1 MNLQI
6 LRSMRLSSLPVIAL
20 MALAAAG
27 MAGCEGDD
35 GKTGAQGPAGPA
47 GPPGPPG
54 TPGTGGST
62 AVPIDT
68 ASEINPEIVG
78 IAVPSGGGAPVV
90 TFKLTDA
97 QGFGIRGLPANQ
109 VRFTLAQLSPPPAA
123 GASSE
128 WQSYI
133 TTASGGIPDAQ
144 ATYERGTS
152 GTFVDNADGTYQYT
166 FAKPLTGAGAYPAG
180 PVYDGT
186 KTHRFAFQID
196 RSEPRASNNLPTDFV
211 PVGGAPT
218 FERKIVDN
226 DTCNACHDYLAF
238 HGGNRRDIDYC
249 VTCHN
254 PYSID
259 GDTVNEPWGGTVD
272 MKQMIHKIH
281 RGADLANGYFII
293 GYGGRKVDYS
303 NVVFPQDVR
312 NCQTCHNESDPNT
325 PQASNWRQVA
335 NRASCGACHDDID
348 WANGGHPFGIVFTDD
363 SSCLGCHRPDGI
375 RPIEEAHAI
384 ADQLLAEK
392 FEFEL
397 VGITN
402 TAPGETPVVTIRVV
416 DPTNGDAPY
425 DILDPNGPFNSANG
439 ARLRVNLAW
448 STRPD
453 FTNVGSTASTSRL
466 APITVD
472 MLAAPT
478 ANGDGTYTK
487 AAPLAIPA
495 QATGSGSA
503 LVVGRAV
510 VGGVRVPESA
520 SGKPFAITD
529 STAVPRRSVVDIAKC
544 NDCHKQLAMHGDTY
558 SGSTEACSECH
569 NPTLACSSGG
579 SVDLKYMIHG
589 LHAGT
594 YNECGHDFT
603 NVVYPGFLNNCEGC
617 HQPNGFYPVAAG
629 TTHGSSIDR
638 GANPL
643 SLADDTAVS
652 PNVAVCMQCHTSATA
667 AAHMTQNGGDFA
679 AGKTEDGGLIS
690 AGVET
695 CELCHGPGRS
705 ADVSVM
711 HGVGEFPYN
720 EPRDQ

>member
-1 MNLQI
+1 MKVSSGRDLT
-6 LRSMRLSSLPVIAL
+6 RSRVPLIAL
-20 MALAAAG
+20 LALAAFG
-27 MAGCEGDD
+27 FAGCTGDD
-35 GKTGAQGPAGPA
+35 GKTGATGPV

-54 TPGTGGST
+54 PPGPTTPGGST
-62 AVPIDT
+62 AIPIDT
-68 ASEINPEIVG
+68 ADSVNPEILSV
-78 IAVPSGGGAPVV
+78 AVPSGGGNPVV
-90 TFKLTDA
+90 SFKLTDS
-97 QGFGIRGLPANQ
+97 QGFGVRGLAAADA
-109 VRFTLAQLSPPPAA
+109 RFTLAQLSPPPAS

-144 ATYERGTS
+144 ATAERATS
-152 GTFVDNADGTYQYT
+152 GTFVDNGDGTYQYT
-166 FAKPLTGAGAYPAG
+166 FAMPLAGTAAYPAG
-180 PVYDGT
+180 PAFDAT
-186 KTHRFAFQID
+186 KTHRLGFQFTNGT
-196 RSEPRASNNLPTDFV
+196 ANAPTDFV
-211 PVGGAPT
+211 PAGGAPT
-218 FERKIVDN
+218 YERKIVDN
-226 DTCNACHDYLAF
+226 DTCNACHDALAF
-238 HGGNRRDIDYC
+238 HGGTRRDIEYC

-281 RGADLANGYFII
+281 KGVDLAYGYFII
-293 GYGGRKVDYS
+293 GYGGRKVDFS
-303 NVVFPQDVR
+303 EVVFPQDIR

-325 PQASNWRQVA
+325 PQAGNWRQVA

-363 SSCLGCHRPDGI
+363 SACLDCHRPGGV
-375 RPIEEAHAI
+375 RPIAEAHAI

-402 TAPGETPVVTIRVV
+402 TAPGETPVVTVRVV

-439 ARLRVNLAW
+439 ARLRVNIAW

-472 MLAAPT
+472 MLASPT

-487 AAPLAIPA
+487 AAPLAIPV

-510 VGGVRVPESA
+510 VDGIRVPESA

-529 STAVPRRSVVDIAKC
+529 SSAVARRSVVDINKC
-544 NDCHKQLAMHGDTY
+544 NDCHKVLAMHGDTY

-569 NPTLACSSGG
+569 NPTFACSAGG

-603 NVVYPGFLNNCEGC
+603 NVVYPGYLNNCEGC
-617 HQPNGFYPVAAG
+617 HKENTFYPVAAG
-629 TTHGSSIDR
+629 ATHGSSIDR
-638 GANPL
+638 GADPL

-652 PNVAVCMQCHTSATA
+652 PNVAVCSQCHKSTTA

-679 AGKTEDGGLIS
+679 AGKSEDGELIS